1 LIQKNRLKKK
11 LINLGVKE
19 LIKWVIS
26 GCHAIC
32 TTIAIKKGAIA
43 P

>member
-1 LIQKNRLKKK
+1 K

-19 LIKWVIS
+19 LIKWVIN

-32 TTIAIKKGAIA
+32 TNITIKKGANCSLD
-43 P
+43 